1 MKDVTSIGCGCNFLV
16 LRDVTF
22 NSGDVTFNSGNVT
35 LVLRDVTSI
44 ECNFCFR
51 GYNY

>member
-16 LRDVTF
+16 LWDVTF
-22 NSGDVTFNSGNVT
+22 NSGDVT

-44 ECNFCFR
+44 ECNFCSR
-51 GYNY
+51 GCKY